1 MSGAYKYRLS
11 YASQFKRD
19 FKSLNAGEQAETEA
33 VIKKIAL
40 GESLDEKYRDHQLKG
55 ALKEFRSCHVRPDLV
70 LVYKIDK
77 GVLELYAYRV
87 GSHAKLYG
95 M

>member
-1 MSGAYKYRLS
+1 MSEEYKYRLV

-19 FKSLNAGEQAETEA
+19 FKTLNADEQAETQA
-33 VIKKIAL
+33 VITKLAH
-40 GESLDEKYRDHQLKG
+40 GEVLEEKYRDHQLKG
-55 ALKEFRSCHVRPDLV
+55 TLKEFRDCHVRPDLV

-77 GVLELYAYRV
+77 NILELYAYRI

-95 M
+95 R